1 MARGTHCAPVQACVA
16 EKTKLDGEGGRAYV
30 NSKTDL
36 PVWPCHLNDRVIVQF
51 NMTCSEDSEKRR
63 SGRETHACTAV
74 AHL

>member
-16 EKTKLDGEGGRAYV
+16 EKTKLGGEGGRAYV

-36 PVWPCHLNDRVIVQF
+36 PVQPCHLNDCVIIQF
-51 NMTCSEDSEKRR
+51 NMTCSEDSKKRR
-63 SGRETHACTAV
+63 SGRDTHTRMAV